1 MRTVVPPHLTPI
13 TFVRLNK
20 KSVGSNIPVMM
31 MNAQSSSMANL
42 SAVNQDLTSVRSLEK
57 KTRSSQQRTQMSF
70 KNYDV
75 MQNPYT
81 AADNSIALPQI
92 KKKKHSKMNIKN
104 RSRSI

>member
-1 MRTVVPPHLTPI
+1 
-13 TFVRLNK
+13 
-20 KSVGSNIPVMM
+20 
-31 MNAQSSSMANL
+31 
-42 SAVNQDLTSVRSLEK
+42 
-57 KTRSSQQRTQMSF
+57 MSF